1 MIVDQ
6 VRMIV
11 SGPEKLLI
19 ALREDLA
26 AVLEKHRCEV
36 VEKGLPKQR
45 QDGLHVIYLTGAVA
59 RQDVEADC
67 AFEERDL
74 LAVKDEPGKML

>member
-1 MIVDQ
+1 MDQ
-6 VRMIV
+6 VQLIV
-11 SGPEKLLI
+11 SGPEKMLSE
-19 ALREDLA
+19 LRNDLA

-45 QDGLHVIYLTGAVA
+45 QDGLHVIYLTGAVH

-67 AFEERDL
+67 AYNERDL
-74 LAVKDEPGKML
+74 LPGPRRTP